1 MEETEKNIKP
11 KTPWHDWFG
20 NLFKVSLIPTGLD
33 VETDVPVMK
42 KLPEADIVIIIRRS
56 GTKWTKDQLKYL
68 PDGIRQTRAKHVL
81 IELKFTESIN
91 ADAICQI
98 AGYYKFYKIQHQ
110 LKRKSDLKCFLV
122 SSKTPWKSTLQ
133 KFKYHETRYSGV
145 YRSNSPVFELFPIIS
160 LNDLSD
166 APYNILFKLFA
177 SKKKATID
185 ATNKVKSE
193 LYDQFPEPLKAFLTD
208 YITRCLTA
216 GGNDM
221 DYLNMSQQEKTQLRQ
236 EWLSQFTTSELL
248 SNRSSSEVLANY
260 STPEVLANY
269 STPEILANY
278 SIEQILTGLS
288 SEQLKALSETINS
301 AND

>member
-1 MEETEKNIKP
+1 
-11 KTPWHDWFG
+11 
-20 NLFKVSLIPTGLD
+20 LD
-33 VETDVPVMK
+33 
-42 KLPEADIVIIIRRS
+42 L
-56 GTKWTKDQLKYL
+56 
-68 PDGIRQTRAKHVL
+68 
-81 IELKFTESIN
+81 
-91 ADAICQI
+91 
-98 AGYYKFYKIQHQ
+98 
-110 LKRKSDLKCFLV
+110 SDDKEMFVFL
-122 SSKTPWKSTLQ
+122 
-133 KFKYHETRYSGV
+133 
-145 YRSNSPVFELFPIIS
+145 

-269 STPEILANY
+269 STPEVLANYSTPEVLANYSTPEVLANY